1 MISDASVDIPL
12 SRDARAIV
20 DRATEI
26 ARKRGAAEPTSTDA
40 LTAYLQLQPRPAS
53 EAQATVDIPQDA
65 SVSMRRVL
73 INASREAQS
82 MGDDQVRPMHI
93 LLAMLYADTPATAVP
108 LQQAGLTLYGVR
120 QQAQERAQRP
130 AVPGALLGISPVF
143 LGIVGAGAIS
153 GALLWTDL
161 LPRLVIPLTLVFVV
175 SGWVTSLCIHEF
187 GHAIVAYTGG
197 DRSVAAAGYL
207 TLNPLRYT
215 NATMSIVLPVVFLL
229 LGGIALPGGAV
240 YINHTALRT
249 KWWSSAVSLAG
260 PAGTFLCW
268 LAVAGFFVV
277 AFSARIVTTGNIEL
291 FAALAVLGFYLSFA
305 LVLNLL
311 PVPGLDGFG
320 VIRPWLPFSYQS
332 WALRYGTIAI
342 IGVYAALWFVAPV
355 RSAFF
360 QLIFAITTVAG
371 IPTELVFVGLLN
383 MRIL

>member
-20 DRATEI
+20 ERATEI
-26 ARKRGAAEPTSTDA
+26 ARKRGATEPTSADA
-40 LTAYLQLQPRPAS
+40 LTAYLQLQPQTAS
-53 EAQATVDIPQDA
+53 EPQAELDIPQAA

-73 INASREAQS
+73 INAGREAQS

-93 LLAMLYADTPATAVP
+93 LLALLYADTPATAVP
-108 LQQAGLTLYGVR
+108 LQHAGLTLYGVR

-153 GALLWTDL
+153 GSLLWTDL
-161 LPRLVIPLTLVFVV
+161 LPRLVIPLTIVFVV

-187 GHAIVAYTGG
+187 GHAIVAYLGG

-240 YINHTALRT
+240 YINQSALRT

-277 AFSARIVTTGNIEL
+277 AFSARIISTGNIEL
-291 FAALAVLGFYLSFA
+291 FAGLAVLAFYLSFA
-305 LVLNLL
+305 LVINLL

-320 VIRPWLPFSYQS
+320 VIRPWLPLTYRY

-360 QLIFAITTVAG
+360 HLIFAITTVAG